1 MNKNYVI
8 TTPHSQ
14 FVVEAESR
22 GDAVQKYLEQSRM
35 SEEFF
40 QKHCSCKIRTYSDA
54 LTYPGAGYL
63 LYSDRQALEKA
74 YTDWCD
80 EHMIPEGHRDF
91 GAFTFLHQK
100 GWLNVRKMKSELGRV
115 RSDDYF
121 ISPVRFREKMED
133 AFEVTHG
140 DPEAFHDAADNL
152 MMKVLDQ
159 LGYGVGVAFF
169 DEQEVWYA

>member
-1 MNKNYVI
+1 MNNYKI
-8 TTPHSQ
+8 STPTGEII
-14 FVVEAESR
+14 VVAESQH
-22 GDAVQKYLEQSRM
+22 DAVETYLEQSGM
-35 SEEFF
+35 TGEFF
-40 QKHCSCKIRTYSDA
+40 KRHCTCKIRTFSDT

-63 LYSDRQALEKA
+63 LYSDRRALEKA

-80 EHMIPEGHRDF
+80 EHMVTEGHRDF

-100 GWLNVRKMKSELGRV
+100 GWLNVRRIKSELGRV

-133 AFEVTHG
+133 AFEETHG

-159 LGYGVGVAFF
+159 LGYGAGVAFF